1 MKRVFMTAAACL
13 LAGGLFAYNPPA
25 GGQNLLRLSSPTQL
39 TGAASAAGGALYDVL
54 PDSMVTNPALPAFE
68 QRIVLDVGATGL
80 MDGNDDDGSLG
91 GAFEAGLL
99 IPSRRGVASF
109 LLQGIFAP
117 LVDMHLGDSINGTV
131 GFAKDITDEVSVGI
145 SATLG
150 VFWGY
155 GTDWT
160 GSIALGTYYNYGTL
174 SFLKDLRF
182 GVSLV
187 NLGKM
192 YNSTEVRGISDDAD
206 YYKGGEAVR
215 DAKWDYGDNWP
226 SLATLRTGVA
236 ATLLEKDKFTL
247 GASFDLAYPSF
258 QNLVCDLGLQMQYA
272 SFLKLSIAEELDVRE
287 LAEGNKNLIPAVGL
301 SFKFL
306 FKSKADSTI
315 TKFAGGEESEMTVSA
330 AWHNMYEDVN
340 AFSAGA
346 VLKLGLEDRDPPK
359 ITVWED
365 E

>member
-1 MKRVFMTAAACL
+1 MKRVLMTAAALL

-25 GGQNLLRLSSPTQL
+25 GGQNLLRLSSPTLL
-39 TGAASAAGGALYDVL
+39 TGASSAAGGALYDVL
-54 PDSMVTNPALPAFE
+54 PDSMVNNPALPAFE
-68 QRIVLDVGATGL
+68 QRIVLDLGVTALT
-80 MDGNDDDGSLG
+80 DGNDADKSLG
-91 GAFEAGLL
+91 SAFEAGLL

-109 LLQGIFAP
+109 LVQGIFAP
-117 LVDMHLGDSINGTV
+117 LIDMHLGDSINATMGV
-131 GFAKDITDEVSVGI
+131 SKDITDAVSVGI

-155 GTDWT
+155 ESDWT
-160 GSIALGTYYNYGTL
+160 GSVALGAYYNYGDIK
-174 SFLKDLRF
+174 FMKDVRF
-182 GVSLV
+182 GVSLL

-192 YNSTEVRGISDDAD
+192 YNETEVRGIGDDAD
-206 YYKGGEAVR
+206 TYATRAV
-215 DAKWDYGDNWP
+215 DWDYAENWP

-236 ATLLEKDKFTL
+236 ATLLEKGKFVL
-247 GASFDLAYPSF
+247 GGSFDLAYPSF
-258 QNLVCDLGLQMQYA
+258 QNVVCDIGLQMQYS

-287 LAEGNKNLIPAVGL
+287 LASGNKNVLPAVGL

-315 TKFAGGEESEMTVSA
+315 TKFAGGEESEMTVSS
-330 AWHNMYEDVN
+330 AWHKMYDDVN

-346 VLKLGLEDRDPPK
+346 VLKLGLEDKDPPK
-359 ITVWED
+359 ISIWED